1 MPLRNLEQIRAQ
13 HALEFNSLVVKGEAQ
28 ATGQQGG
35 EAIKKIPSMI
45 MGNGLMA
52 TLAFSVELKRGGE
65 PKRPGYLAI
74 LTAVAKHLGSEE
86 IEIVPARIVTAE
98 ALLNFLS
105 ESSSK
110 TLQLA
115 TAESLAWLGYA
126 RRFVT
131 PDDEHA
137 GEADSE

>member
-13 HALEFNSLVVKGEAQ
+13 HALEFNSLVVHGKAQ

-35 EAIKKIPSMI
+35 DAIKKIPSMI

-74 LTAVAKHLGSEE
+74 LSAVARHLGSGE
-86 IEIVPARIVTAE
+86 IEIVPAHITTAE

-115 TAESLAWLGYA
+115 TAESLSWLGYA

-137 GEADSE
+137 GEEDPE

>member
-13 HALEFNSLVVKGEAQ
+13 HALEFKLLVSRGQAR
-28 ATGQQGG
+28 ATGQEGG
-35 EAIKKIPSMI
+35 EAIKKIPPMI

-52 TLAFSVELKRGGE
+52 TLAFSVESKKGGE

-74 LTAVAKHLGSEE
+74 LSAVAGHLGSRE
-86 IEIVPARIVTAE
+86 IEIVPAHINTAE
-98 ALLNFLS
+98 ALLGFLS

-115 TAESLAWLGYA
+115 TAEALAWMGYA

-131 PDDEHA
+131 IEDENA
-137 GEADSE
+137 REEDSE